1 MLLFHLVVD
10 VRCNKP
16 VAFSKREFGVH
27 ETDSIDGGYNQ
38 SFASVL
44 VDGRDNKAFQ
54 SKTECLFHWIHIEF
68 ADIRRI
74 EFEICASMNPKLTFG
89 EGYGLVATDIN
100 YEMK

>member
-54 SKTECLFHWIHIEF
+54 SKIELDSHRICRFEESSLKFSLAVTAVHHLTEL
-68 ADIRRI
+68 
-74 EFEICASMNPKLTFG
+74 SMEVHVTQRG
-89 EGYGLVATDIN
+89 IDYSVI
-100 YEMK
+100 